1 MPHDQSA
8 AARAGDGPRGFD
20 VVIVGGGSAGAV
32 LAARLS
38 EDPARRVLLLEAG
51 SAPRTPAEVPDA
63 ALDGTTVAA
72 SVPGH
77 ALGWTYRASLLA
89 PDAASGIHMPQREYD
104 VVRGRLIGG
113 SGAVNGGYF
122 VRPRPAD
129 HAEWA
134 AAGGDAWS
142 EENALPL
149 LRAMETDVDYGDTEI
164 HGGSGPIPVRRAA
177 EHPVSQ
183 AFEAACLAAGSPSDP
198 DKNAPGGGGVGPV
211 PQNVTDGVRR
221 SPAMQYLLPA
231 LSRENLDVRGG
242 VAVMRVIVRSGR
254 AVGVEA
260 TVAGDRTVFTGE
272 EVVLASGAI
281 ATPQLLQLSGIGPA
295 DDLRAHGIRCVADLP
310 VGQALSDHASI
321 TLSVTPRTTLPAP
334 DGSPFPTALHASA
347 LTGEPFELLVGAR
360 PLDEIVPGIG
370 APNAL
375 PVMVNLPATGR
386 GSLTLQSDDPAAP
399 PLIRYGYL
407 ADERD
412 RGIARHAVRVAADL
426 IRSREFAVV
435 AESDDAPG
443 ARLLADDGA
452 LDTWVASGIGTT
464 VHTCATAPMGTVA
477 DGAGRVLGIDGLRVA
492 DTSLLPA
499 APTRGPAASA
509 VLVGETIA
517 RAMRTA

>member
-1 MPHDQSA
+1 M
-8 AARAGDGPRGFD
+8 
-20 VVIVGGGSAGAV
+20 
-32 LAARLS
+32 
-38 EDPARRVLLLEAG
+38 
-51 SAPRTPAEVPDA
+51 
-63 ALDGTTVAA
+63 
-72 SVPGH
+72 
-77 ALGWTYRASLLA
+77 
-89 PDAASGIHMPQREYD
+89 
-104 VVRGRLIGG
+104 
-113 SGAVNGGYF
+113 
-122 VRPRPAD
+122 
-129 HAEWA
+129 
-134 AAGGDAWS
+134 
-142 EENALPL
+142 
-149 LRAMETDVDYGDTEI
+149 
-164 HGGSGPIPVRRAA
+164 
-177 EHPVSQ
+177 
-183 AFEAACLAAGSPSDP
+183 
-198 DKNAPGGGGVGPV
+198 
-211 PQNVTDGVRR
+211 RR
-221 SPAMQYLLPA
+221 SCWPL
-231 LSRENLDVRGG
+231 
-242 VAVMRVIVRSGR
+242 
-254 AVGVEA
+254 
-260 TVAGDRTVFTGE
+260 
-272 EVVLASGAI
+272 GAI

-334 DGSPFPTALHASA
+334 YGRPSPTALHAPA
-347 LTGEPFELLVGAR
+347 PTGEPFELLVGAR

-412 RGIARHAVRVAADL
+412 RGIARHAVRVATDL

-452 LDTWVASGIGTT
+452 LDTWVASCIGTT

-499 APTRGPAASA
+499 APHSRPRRIRRARGRDDRPRDAHRVRSPPLRPSVSGLLRGCSIRTGSWRESGASRWEQA
-509 VLVGETIA
+509 
-517 RAMRTA
+517 